1 LISIKKTA
9 NELERMEELV
19 QAIANS
25 YRQAIHSTAQYAI
38 EMDPVQTGEFRR
50 HLEGLQR
57 QVESAQGAEDW
68 GALQVSFRGELR
80 EYRDNAAEQLRRLR
94 EEIKATSQAVQ
105 VFAESVAATDSDHQA
120 QIRKAVGYL
129 ETIAECVDP
138 AELQSGIRVAVK
150 TISHSI
156 EAMQR
161 NHRVAIAQLRD
172 EIRLLHK
179 QIDIEHHSQLLDN
192 ATGVWSRQKLDSC
205 IAELQSEDRPF
216 CILLV
221 CIRNLNRLEKR
232 YAQVTIDDAL
242 KTLLR
247 RFEMMLD
254 ANAII
259 GRWDEQSFAAILEME
274 SAAAISI
281 SRTATPKLSGDYA
294 VQENGLPQN
303 VPLNAVA
310 GVIDHL
316 AGADTA
322 SFHRKLRQ
330 MSEALADS

>member
-1 LISIKKTA
+1 
-9 NELERMEELV
+9 
-19 QAIANS
+19 
-25 YRQAIHSTAQYAI
+25 
-38 EMDPVQTGEFRR
+38 
-50 HLEGLQR
+50 
-57 QVESAQGAEDW
+57 
-68 GALQVSFRGELR
+68 
-80 EYRDNAAEQLRRLR
+80 
-94 EEIKATSQAVQ
+94 
-105 VFAESVAATDSDHQA
+105 
-120 QIRKAVGYL
+120 
-129 ETIAECVDP
+129 
-138 AELQSGIRVAVK
+138 
-150 TISHSI
+150 
-156 EAMQR
+156 
-161 NHRVAIAQLRD
+161 
-172 EIRLLHK
+172 
-179 QIDIEHHSQLLDN
+179 
-192 ATGVWSRQKLDSC
+192 
-205 IAELQSEDRPF
+205 
-216 CILLV
+216 
-221 CIRNLNRLEKR
+221 
-232 YAQVTIDDAL
+232 VTIDDAL